1 MTIQCLERLVKLIDN
16 HFGKQ
21 RTKDERAADL
31 AIYATAFKD
40 VPDELAERA
49 LYNAFA
55 VCRYQPQLIVD
66 WNMAIREIQVKG
78 KPSVAEMWLQA
89 KRTAKKISDN
99 TYYAR
104 TGGIILAPGKKKTPM
119 ELYRENE
126 ELFHALPKPIQTWA
140 GSADMLADCV
150 LRSDAEQFIKPG
162 FEKAMREARLT
173 ATIGQLGGGSA
184 TMALNE

>member
-1 MTIQCLERLVKLIDN
+1 MTIQKLQELVKKIDR
-16 HFGKQ
+16 HYEKV
-21 RTKDERAADL
+21 RTSEECKTE
-31 AIYATAFKD
+31 IGMYASEFKN
-40 VPDELAERA
+40 VPDEILEITM
-49 LYNAFA
+49 YQAFMKAAWYAGFPVEWKKA
-55 VCRYQPQLIVD
+55 VDR
-66 WNMAIREIQVKG
+66 IQESKE
-78 KPSVAEMWLQA
+78 PSTTEMWLQA

-119 ELYRENE
+119 ELYRENDD
-126 ELFHALPKPIQTWA
+126 LFHALPKPIQNWA

-173 ATIGQLGGGSA
+173 ATIGQLDSGSA
-184 TMALNE
+184 TIALNE